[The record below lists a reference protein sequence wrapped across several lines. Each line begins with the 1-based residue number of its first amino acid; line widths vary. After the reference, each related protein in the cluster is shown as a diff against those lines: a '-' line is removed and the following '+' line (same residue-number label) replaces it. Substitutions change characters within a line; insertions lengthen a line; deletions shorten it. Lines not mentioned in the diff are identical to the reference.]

1 MTETA
6 PTSAESD
13 DEPTA
18 TEGAVAI
25 ESVADVEALR
35 DRDDVP
41 FTTETDVLD
50 RETFERL
57 REDADVGDGAA
68 IVGITN
74 DDSAVLLKNTCTGWL
89 PPGGNVGPG
98 DGWSAVARQQ
108 AESWTGL
115 AVELDGVE
123 CVRRIDR
130 RPEGSDSAEA
140 DDSDASETDDPETDD
155 SEADELPFHVVYFRA
170 SLTATESPAGDS
182 VAGDLSDS
190 LTSASSASA
199 SSASDESDDEAPEIE
214 WFDAVPEGVDSDH
227 DDDVAVFFD

>member
-57 REDADVGDGAA
+57 REDAAVGDGAA

-74 DDSAVLLKNTCTGWL
+74 DDGAVLLKNTCTGWL

-98 DGWSAVARQQ
+98 DGWSAVAHQQ

-123 CVRRIDR
+123 RVRRIDR

-140 DDSDASETDDPETDD
+140 DDSDASETDDSETDD

-170 SLTATESPAGDS
+170 LPANGETVENEPLD
-182 VAGDLSDS
+182 
-190 LTSASSASA
+190 
-199 SSASDESDDEAPEIE
+199 SDESDDDAPEVE
-214 WFDAVPEGVDSDH
+214 WFDEVSEGVDPNH
-227 DDDVAVFFD
+227 EDDVRVFFE